1 MGAPVI
7 LAEEG
12 HCVHVVAYEEV
23 ALGVLTEAGF
33 LQTLDFL
40 VALTLEGILGI
51 LILKKRFESLKKG
64 RKLEILTEESPLMF
78 PPDYQSSEIQTLL
91 VLTEEGIVA
100 VLTEE
105 GFAVVLNKED
115 ILETV
120 AEGVYSEFQAD
131 QEILEDFSCAGNEKT
146 APDPLIGEEIHVT
159 QNEEGDFQFEV
170 LDKEEEEGCSEVLN
184 EEEISEVLKEGHS
197 EIQNEKVTCEI
208 LS

>member
-40 VALTLEGILGI
+40 VALTLEGILGL
-51 LILKKRFESLKKG
+51 LILKKIFESQKKG
-64 RKLEILTEESPLMF
+64 GRLEILIEESPLMF

-91 VLTEEGIVA
+91 

-170 LDKEEEEGCSEVLN
+170 LDKEEEEGCSEVL
-184 EEEISEVLKEGHS
+184 KEGHS